1 MPAPKSSSARPS
13 SARSK
18 STVGSTQSARSAS
31 TTNGI
36 ATLIEQLTNRVLKP
50 LDLMMISRDRIQD
63 TLDEAAER
71 GRLTRSDANDLVT
84 ELVKRGREQT
94 DNVLADIERLL
105 LGGRGRSGSTT
116 KLSRLPEPVEKLVR
130 SSAGRVRRSVSGEQ
144 ELPIL
149 AYDDMT
155 ARQATERL
163 KGLTHGELRQVRDY
177 ERRHANRKS
186 VLAAIER
193 ELKD

>member
-18 STVGSTQSARSAS
+18 STAGSTQSARSAS
-31 TTNGI
+31 TTNGL

-71 GRLTRSDANDLVT
+71 GRLTRSDANELVT

-94 DNVLADIERLL
+94 DNVLADFERLL
-105 LGGRGRSGSTT
+105 LGRGRSGSTT
-116 KLSRLPEPVEKLVR
+116 KLSRLPDPVEKLVR

>member
-18 STVGSTQSARSAS
+18 STAGSTQSARSAS
-31 TTNGI
+31 TTNGL

-50 LDLMMISRDRIQD
+50 LDLVMISRDRIQD

-71 GRLTRSDANDLVT
+71 GRLTRSDANELVS

-94 DNVLADIERLL
+94 DNVLADFERLL
-105 LGGRGRSGSTT
+105 LGRGRSGSTT

>member
-1 MPAPKSSSARPS
+1 MPAPKSSSARTS

-31 TTNGI
+31 TTNGL
-36 ATLIEQLTNRVLKP
+36 ASLIEQLTNRVLKP

-71 GRLTRSDANDLVT
+71 GRITRSDANELVS

-94 DNVLADIERLL
+94 DHVLADIERLL
-105 LGGRGRSGSTT
+105 LGRGRSGSTT

-130 SSAGRVRRSVSGEQ
+130 SGAGRVKRTVSGEQ

-163 KGLTHGELRQVRDY
+163 KGLTPSELRQVRDY